1 MERAQS
7 VKSEMQAAI
16 DAAYA
21 AGRAC
26 AAQVEDLRREM
37 EEAKRAAE
45 AFSNHCQSLSP
56 YRLSLACS
64 SLAPVL
70 PPSGRL
76 PPVSSLSYP
85 STRPSWPGALRR
97 CDTPAPRWGC
107 PAKASPIRACGL
119 RRSTTPPSVAELAR
133 AADAGDGL
141 SRVVKTVLLVA
152 QEVAATRPSPAGPG
166 LKSPPRGVQDRQAVL
181 QANFEA
187 MLEAFLASADQAAH
201 THITSFSACSLF
213 L

>member
-1 MERAQS
+1 
-7 VKSEMQAAI
+7 MQAAI

-76 PPVSSLSYP
+76 PPVSSLYYP

-119 RRSTTPPSVAELAR
+119 RRWCLPRRRACPRACREVGRVRNVRCQWSGHAVRPRRFACRFLSISLISTEI
-133 AADAGDGL
+133 
-141 SRVVKTVLLVA
+141 VLLVTCC
-152 QEVAATRPSPAGPG
+152 QGSDLDGVAP
-166 LKSPPRGVQDRQAVL
+166 D
-181 QANFEA
+181 
-187 MLEAFLASADQAAH
+187 
-201 THITSFSACSLF
+201 
-213 L
+213 